1 MTFAPLTP
9 LLEREFDMSFSTA
22 SLLSARPRQHVAVHH
37 GLERQVVLMNDWT
50 LHVSTQATYDRNI
63 RINNDPLYPVSFTGD
78 QRVQYDVA
86 GAAALALNALSADQR
101 HGIIGNR
108 EKVRTDSLM
117 AYVEDGVI
125 FAHQPV
131 CDKVLELYLV
141 PVVTAGH
148 FGPRVLQLHSCRN
161 LWGIKSIR

>member
-9 LLEREFDMSFSTA
+9 LLEREFDMSFPTA
-22 SLLSARPRQHVAVHH
+22 SLLSTRPRQHAPVHH
-37 GLERQVVLMNDWT
+37 GLERQVVLMNHWT
-50 LHVSTQATYDRNI
+50 LYVGTQAIYDRNI

-78 QRVQYDVA
+78 ERVQYDVA
-86 GAAALALNALSADQR
+86 GAAALALNALSPDQR

-108 EKVRTDSLM
+108 ENVRTASLM

-141 PVVTAGH
+141 PVVTVGH
-148 FGPRVLQLHSCRN
+148 FSPRVLQLHSCRN